1 LSLRA
6 RGFGRHYGLCSSALR
21 DVGISFAA
29 SACQHDHIGCY
40 GSELAARMRERE
52 RESVCVCRR
61 AIPRRARRLP
71 RLGFRSHRCLHTH
84 WLSLINRIST
94 NTHWCVWSTRPT
106 FDHHEAV
113 MGLCRWLRTVCESV
127 GERWRGEAG
136 RLSGWDDDSA
146 HSLTPMLAHIL
157 ARAVDANGFGP
168 SRSGGET
175 VPVAAHSCESVGERR
190 HTGAVFFLTL
200 CTTSEIGYTQY
211 KCSCARCMHSRMQL
225 SSLHLN
231 EDAGSAGFFSEDCFH
246 GQILTVWEAYP

>member
-1 LSLRA
+1 V
-6 RGFGRHYGLCSSALR
+6 SAS
-21 DVGISFAA
+21 DSATGTPFAKVGIPLTPMLAYPLAEFDKSYFN
-29 SACQHDHIGCY
+29 QHALVRVVDATDFRP
-40 GSELAARMRERE
+40 S
-52 RESVCVCRR
+52 RR
-61 AIPRRARRLP
+61 
-71 RLGFRSHRCLHTH
+71 
-84 WLSLINRIST
+84 
-94 NTHWCVWSTRPT
+94 
-106 FDHHEAV
+106 EAV